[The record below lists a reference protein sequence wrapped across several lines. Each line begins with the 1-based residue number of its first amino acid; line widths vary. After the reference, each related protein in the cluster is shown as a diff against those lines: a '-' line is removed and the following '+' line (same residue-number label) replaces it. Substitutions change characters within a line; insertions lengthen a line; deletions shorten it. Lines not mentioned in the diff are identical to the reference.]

1 MYFAKNINKE
11 KTMKTRVISLLL
23 ALVFCLGMLA
33 SCGGGVVNSGDGGG
47 GDEGGG
53 DRTEDGGWDTVNFN
67 GQKVNF
73 CISVNKYDECTFPA
87 ADIYT
92 RGPDQAGSNEVAK
105 EVIARNAA
113 AEKDLGIEINYSEK
127 DLLYSEI
134 LEDVRKIVQTAANNS
149 PDVYNNDLYGLG
161 RAMVDGLLWNV
172 KNPGD
177 NVKNYFDFNAKGWY
191 TEFMKG
197 CTFDQNKQYV
207 FAGDYFIDMIRMAWV
222 VYVNAD
228 LYEQNINK
236 MPYWGSSLDSFY
248 GYVADGFWDLDAIAD
263 ISRRVFTDDAGG
275 QTGVTEIND
284 RIVGLA
290 TNSVMNRIISAGS
303 QITVYY
309 QDVKDG
315 YKPKVMQSID
325 TYQKVS
331 NKYVEML
338 DSQGVYY
345 DTLVVDSTNRF
356 LQGNFLFAYSRLGE
370 MESEGLRNFS
380 ANKSLVPMPK
390 WDIDEQEEYHTV
402 VHDQVEVGCIL
413 NTAKA
418 YSAAS
423 ALMQYLNEN
432 SGKVVEAYYEKGL
445 KYKYNDDANAREMM
459 DLVRATTDSP
469 FSWQIGVLCNDL
481 YTGTGTL
488 ADLSL
493 ANNTTV
499 GSSFAAN
506 KDAYD
511 NCLKLMLEKFAKL
524 Q

>member
-1 MYFAKNINKE
+1 
-11 KTMKTRVISLLL
+11 MKATKIVSLLL
-23 ALVFCLGMLA
+23 VLVMLLGALA
-33 SCGGGVVNSGDGGG
+33 SCGGGSDVVNNGGERG
-47 GDEGGG
+47 
-53 DRTEDGGWDTVNFN
+53 EDGSWDGVDFE
-67 GQKVNF
+67 GQVVKMAL
-73 CISVNKYDECTFPA
+73 SVNQYVECSFPA

-105 EVIARNAA
+105 EVLKRNAA
-113 AEKDLGIEINYSEK
+113 AEEDLGITINYTEK
-127 DLLYSEI
+127 DLTYDKI
-134 LEDVRKIVQTAANNS
+134 LEDVRGIVQTSAKNS

-172 KNPGD
+172 KDPGD
-177 NVKNYFDFNAKGWY
+177 DVVNYFNFEADGFY

-197 CTFDQNKQYV
+197 CTFDQNKYYV

-222 VYVNAD
+222 VYVNVE
-228 LYEQNINK
+228 LYEQNVKK
-236 MPYWGSSLDSFY
+236 MPTWGETLDSFY
-248 GYVADGFWDLDAIAD
+248 DYIADGFWDLDAIAD
-263 ISRRVFTDDAGG
+263 ISRRVFTDGAGG
-275 QTGVTEIND
+275 TAGVTEIDD

-309 QDVKDG
+309 QDKTDG

-325 TYQKVS
+325 VYQKVS
-331 NKYVEML
+331 NKYVGML
-338 DSQGVYY
+338 DSQGVWY
-345 DTLVVDSTNRF
+345 DALVVDSTNRF

-370 MESEGLRNFS
+370 MESAGLRDFS
-380 ANKSLVPMPK
+380 MAKSLVPMPK
-390 WDIDEQEEYHTV
+390 WDIDEQDDYHTV
-402 VHDQVEVGCIL
+402 VHDQVEIGCIL
-413 NTAKA
+413 NTANA

-423 ALMQYLNEN
+423 ALMQYLNEE
-432 SGKVVEAYYEKGL
+432 SDKVVEAYYEKGL

-459 DLVRATTDSP
+459 DLVRDTTDSP

-499 GSSFAAN
+499 GSSFAAS
-506 KDAYD
+506 KDAY
-511 NCLKLMLEKFAKL
+511 NECLKKMLEKFAAL
-524 Q
+524 D

>member
-1 MYFAKNINKE
+1 
-11 KTMKTRVISLLL
+11 MKTRLISLLL
-23 ALVFCLGMLA
+23 VLVTCLGLLA
-33 SCGGGVVNSGDGGG
+33 SCGGVVNNKPGENTQGGG
-47 GDEGGG
+47 N
-53 DRTEDGGWDTVNFN
+53 RTEEGGWDGVSFK

-92 RGPDQAGSNEVAK
+92 KGPDTAGSNEVAK

-113 AEKDLGIEINYSEK
+113 AEKDLDITINYSTK
-127 DLLYSEI
+127 DLTYDKI
-134 LEDVRKIVQTAANNS
+134 LEDVRKIVQTSATNS

-172 KNPGD
+172 SDPGEGIQ
-177 NVKNYFDFNAKGWY
+177 NYFDFNAEGWY

-197 CTFDQNKQYV
+197 CTFDQSKQYV

-222 VYVNAD
+222 VYVNVD

-236 MPYWGSSLDSFY
+236 MPTWGATLDSFY
-248 GYVADGFWDLDAIAD
+248 DFVADGFWDLDSIAD

-275 QTGVTEIND
+275 TAGVTEIND

-290 TNSVMNRIISAGS
+290 TNAVMNRIISAGS

-309 QDVKDG
+309 QDKEDG

-325 TYQKVS
+325 TYQKVA
-331 NKYVEML
+331 NKYVDML
-338 DSQGVYY
+338 DSLGVYY
-345 DTLVVDSTNRF
+345 DALVVDSTNRF

-370 MESEGLRNFS
+370 MESQGLRDFI
-380 ANKSLVPMPK
+380 AAKSLVPMPK
-390 WDIDEQEEYHTV
+390 WDIDEQDEYHTV

-413 NTAKA
+413 NTAQA

-432 SGKVVEAYYEKGL
+432 SEKVVTAYYEKGL
-445 KYKYNDDANAREMM
+445 KYKYNDDENAREMM

-469 FSWQIGVLCNDL
+469 FSWQIGILCNDL
-481 YTGTGTL
+481 YTGSGTL

-493 ANNTTV
+493 ANKDTV
-499 GSSFAAN
+499 GSSFAQN
-506 KDAYD
+506 KDAYN